1 MTYLFARPLDEG
13 TVATTIPILAARCWR
28 AARDAGNPVQPCLTA
43 TLCPHD
49 CEMLAPCL
57 DSLLSFVEEA
67 LGRPFGVA
75 DGVSLSADEH
85 LLLDLLAGVRRTRAC
100 LDCGEGVVRAL
111 ECALCSTRVMLALE
125 HPGLPEHRAVQ

>member
-1 MTYLFARPLDEG
+1 MAYISARPLDDG
-13 TVATTIPILAARCWR
+13 TIVTTIPVLAARCWR
-28 AARDAGNPVQPCLTA
+28 GARDAGHPVQPCLTA
-43 TLCPHD
+43 TLCLHD

-75 DGVSLSADEH
+75 DGGSLSADEH

-111 ECALCSTRVMLALE
+111 ECALCSTRIMLALE
-125 HPGLPEHRAVQ
+125 HPGLPE